1 MPIGETPGDGPTYL
15 DHNATTP
22 MDTGA
27 LEAMLPYFRSQF
39 GNPSSSHDFG
49 RIAAAAVNRARR
61 QTSSLIGAD
70 RQDIVFTGSGSE
82 ANALAIRGAL
92 LPALRAGRNH
102 VVTQVTEHP
111 SVIENCEALKR
122 LHGIW
127 VTYLPVDEYGQIA
140 PEILREAM
148 TEQTALVSIQCAN
161 GETGTIH
168 PVDQLAAIAHEY
180 GALMHTDAAQAVG
193 KVSVDV
199 GDMGVDLLSLA
210 GHKFYGPKGIGALH
224 LPKHLHFEPVV
235 HGGGQERGQRAGTE
249 NVPAIVGLGAAS
261 EKAAEVLDSEYVRL
275 TKLRDRLYEALVALL
290 PDRITLNGHPAHR
303 LPNTLN
309 VSIDGVVGTEVL
321 ASTPTIAASTASA
334 CHSGSVRPSEVLL
347 AMGMDEERALG
358 ALRLSLGRSTYE
370 RHVDRAAEAIAEAVR
385 VRDSATS
392 SRRKTAAVGAGTEP
406 GRGTS
411 DAEHE

>member
-1 MPIGETPGDGPTYL
+1 MTIGETPWDGPVYL

-22 MDTGA
+22 MDTEA
-27 LEAMLPYFRSQF
+27 VEAMLPYFRSRF

-92 LPALRAGRNH
+92 LPALRTGRNH

-111 SVIENCEALKR
+111 SVLENCDALKR

-127 VTYLPVDEYGQIA
+127 VTYLPVDEYGQVD
-140 PEILREAM
+140 PEALREAM
-148 TEQTALVSIQCAN
+148 TERTALVSIQCAN

-168 PVDQLAAIAHEY
+168 PVGRLTAIAHEY
-180 GALMHTDAAQAVG
+180 GALMHTDASQAVG

-199 GDMGVDLLSLA
+199 RDTCVDLLSLA
-210 GHKFYGPKGIGALH
+210 GHKFYGPKGIGALR

-235 HGGGQERGQRAGTE
+235 YGGGQERGQRAGTE
-249 NVPAIVGLGAAS
+249 NVPAVVGLGAAS
-261 EKAAEVLDSEYVRL
+261 EKAAQVLESEYVRL
-275 TKLRDRLYEALVALL
+275 TQLRDRLHEALITLL
-290 PDRITLNGHPAHR
+290 PDRITLNGHPANR

-309 VSIDGVVGTEVL
+309 VSIDGVVGAEVL
-321 ASTPTIAASTASA
+321 ESMPTIAASTASA
-334 CHSGSVRPSEVLL
+334 CHSGSVSASEVLL

-358 ALRLSLGRSTYE
+358 ALRLSLGRSTGE
-370 RHVDRAAEAIAEAVR
+370 RHVDLAAEAIAEAVR
-385 VRDSATS
+385 GKHAATAT
-392 SRRKTAAVGAGTEP
+392 RRKAAAVGAGAEP
-406 GRGTS
+406 GHGTS